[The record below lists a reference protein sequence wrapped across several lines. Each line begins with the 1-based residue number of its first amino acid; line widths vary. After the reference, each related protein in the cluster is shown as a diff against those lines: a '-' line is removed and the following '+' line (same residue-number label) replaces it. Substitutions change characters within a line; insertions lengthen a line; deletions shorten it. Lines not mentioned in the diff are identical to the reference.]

1 MSGLY
6 LFFEYK
12 LKIFFGLLP
21 LVSFKNRLTMKN
33 PKIQHP
39 LNTKKNHLKS
49 LEFSSALFLDIAK
62 SLEVSESGLGDA
74 KFGEYD
80 SKITMSQF
88 TATAMLMPSSV
99 MISAK
104 YSHDMGPKVMAKEIK
119 NIDTS
124 IMKM

>member
-21 LVSFKNRLTMKN
+21 LVSFKNKLTMKN

-39 LNTKKNHLKS
+39 LNAKKNHLKS
-49 LEFSSALFLDIAK
+49 LEFSFSSLYIAESLDF
-62 SLEVSESGLGDA
+62 SELGLGEA
-74 KFGEYD
+74 IFGEYE
-80 SKITMSQF
+80 SKITTSQF
-88 TATAMLMPSSV
+88 AATAMLMPSSV
-99 MISAK
+99 IISAK
-104 YSHDMGPKVMAKEIK
+104 YSQVMGPKVMAKEIK
-119 NIDTS
+119 NIETS